1 MLTVIL
7 KVITK
12 KITQN
17 NTAKETRELNW
28 YIGTYPSSTKKALVE
43 EQWNK
48 TNITHTENKE
58 KITDMNPTLSANT
71 LDASGLNSD

>member
-28 YIGTYPSSTKKALVE
+28 YIGKYPSSTKKALIE

-48 TNITHTENKE
+48 KNITHTENK
-58 KITDMNPTLSANT
+58 
-71 LDASGLNSD
+71 

>member
-17 NTAKETRELNW
+17 NTAKETRELNS
-28 YIGTYPSSTKKALVE
+28 YIGKYPSSTKKALIE

-48 TNITHTENKE
+48 NNITHTENKQQ
-58 KITDMNPTLSANT
+58 NN
-71 LDASGLNSD
+71 